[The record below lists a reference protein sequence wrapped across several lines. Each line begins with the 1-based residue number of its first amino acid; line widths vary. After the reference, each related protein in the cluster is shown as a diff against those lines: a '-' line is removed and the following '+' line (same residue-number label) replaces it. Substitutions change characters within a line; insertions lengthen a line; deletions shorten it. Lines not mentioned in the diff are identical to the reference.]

1 MSYPWTDRRLAQA
14 AEAAAEHGCASAVD
28 VESLVAEVRR
38 LLARADELQFCL
50 GQARIVL
57 SHFADNL
64 PDLENR
70 KLAFGALV
78 ASDMDDPERMAAV
91 ARKALGMNDGH

>member
-1 MSYPWTDRRLAQA
+1 MAWDESRL
-14 AEAAAEHGCASAVD
+14 SAVERTAAQCPD
-28 VESLVAEVRR
+28 ACSADALSLVAEVRR
-38 LLARADELQFCL
+38 LTAHAELLQFCL
-50 GQARIVL
+50 DQARIIL

-78 ASDMDDPERMAAV
+78 ASDMDDPERMAAA

>member
-1 MSYPWTDRRLAQA
+1 MTYPWTDTRLTQA

-38 LLARADELQFCL
+38 LTAHAELLQFCL
-50 GQARIVL
+50 TQARIVL
-57 SHFADNL
+57 AHFADNL

-78 ASDMDDPERMAAV
+78 ASDMDDPERMAAE
-91 ARKALGMNDGH
+91 ARKALGG